1 MSFNTANK
9 YLFTLYR
16 RLAIKFDQY
25 LQNVSMITNID
36 EGKNIFSNNSTTIMG
51 SKKFGI
57 YFCTPCNISELFDGK
72 VGEMTPEHVTAYY
85 GNAIGNEILQN
96 VEHIEFKCDI
106 LCNLITYPCHLP
118 QLCEDIP
125 PNTIRSDGLVRIKE
139 VLTYYRDFY
148 QFLAKKYY
156 CFSEKSYEKY
166 CVSECCDNNVNYCFE
181 RKNCNWCC
189 ERKNCNC
196 QVECRVKCE
205 VECKPK
211 CECSNKSCHKKSH
224 CDCHKKSHCD
234 CHKKSH
240 DCSNNWICRKK

>member
-25 LQNVSMITNID
+25 LQNVSMITSID
-36 EGKNIFSNNSTTIMG
+36 EGKHIFSNNSSTIMG

-57 YFCTPCNISELFDGK
+57 YFCAPNNISELFDGK
-72 VGEMTPEHVTAYY
+72 VGEMTSNHVTAYY

-106 LCNLITYPCHLP
+106 LCNLITYPSHLP

-139 VLTYYRDFY
+139 ILTYYKDFY
-148 QFLAKKYY
+148 QFLAKKYH
-156 CFSEKSYEKY
+156 CFSEKSYENYCITDSCSENVKY
-166 CVSECCDNNVNYCFE
+166 CCERNKCNCCDN
-181 RKNCNWCC
+181 K
-189 ERKNCNC
+189 KC
-196 QVECRVKCE
+196 QAECKMKFE

-211 CECSNKSCHKKSH
+211 CDCSSKSCHKNNY
-224 CDCHKKSHCD
+224 CCEHKKM
-234 CHKKSH
+234 H
-240 DCSNNWICRKK
+240 DCSNNFVNRKK